1 MRLTSP
7 YAREA
12 LARGKAKLSG
22 PASEIYC
29 AANAD
34 KFQIRL
40 PLALR
45 SEIVELATRHNR
57 TVNSEY
63 NTAIISGLNGFEHE
77 KRIICALSDQ
87 TLKQALSEGAEVTL
101 LDIPSA
107 DMLNGKV
114 MVRLPA
120 GIREKI
126 ENLASVGEMNTW
138 IVCQVTSW
146 INYNRRLEALL
157 AISPDR

>member
-40 PLALR
+40 PIAFR
-45 SEIVELATRHNR
+45 SEIIELATRHNR

-63 NTAIISGLNGFEHE
+63 NTAIISGIIGFDHE
-77 KRIICALSDQ
+77 NRIISALSDQ
-87 TLKQALSEGAEVTL
+87 ALKQALNNDTEVTL
-101 LDIPSA
+101 LEVPSS

-138 IVCQVTSW
+138 IVCQVTTW
-146 INYNRRLEALL
+146 FNYNRRLEALL
-157 AISPDR
+157 TLSPDR